1 MSAPNPYAAP
11 KAPVADAAGAPRN
24 FIPTGRAM
32 PAGHGWDWIA
42 SGWDLFKRQPVMW
55 TVFAVVGAVI
65 FIAFHFLMPFLG
77 QLILTL
83 LAPVFAGGVMI
94 GCRDLEEGRELQVS
108 HLFAG
113 FRERF
118 GSLISVGLISLAFT
132 FVVVLVVSL
141 VTGASMW
148 ALVGGGADPATVA
161 AAGLTILLA
170 FLVVLALLLPVY
182 MAMWFAPPLVVFHA
196 QGPGEAMK
204 NSFVGCLKNIG
215 PFLLYSVILFLL
227 SIVATLPMLLGWLV
241 LGPVIAGSLYAG
253 YRDIFFD

>member
-1 MSAPNPYAAP
+1 MSTPNPYAAP
-11 KAPVADAAGAPRN
+11 RAPVADAAAAPRN
-24 FIPTGRAM
+24 FIPTGRAV

-42 SGWDLFKRQPVMW
+42 GAWDLFKRQPVMW
-55 TVFAVVGAVI
+55 IVFTVVGAVI
-65 FIAFHFLMPFLG
+65 FIAFHFLMPVVG
-77 QLILTL
+77 QLVLTL
-83 LAPVFAGGVMI
+83 LAPVFAGGIMI
-94 GCRDLEEGRELQVS
+94 GCRDLEEGRELQFS

-132 FVVVLVVSL
+132 FVIALVVGL
-141 VTGASMW
+141 VTGAGMW
-148 ALVGGGADPATVA
+148 TLLGGGADPAAVA

-170 FLVVLALLLPVY
+170 FLVMLALLLPVY

-204 NSFVGCLKNIG
+204 NSFVGCLKNIV
-215 PFLLYSVILFLL
+215 PFLLYGVILFLL

-241 LGPVIAGSLYAG
+241 LVPVVAGSLYTG

>member
-1 MSAPNPYAAP
+1 MSTPNPYAAP
-11 KAPVADAAGAPRN
+11 KAPVADATAAARN
-24 FIPTGRAM
+24 FLPTGRAV

-42 SGWDLFKRQPVMW
+42 DGWDLFKRQPVMW
-55 TVFAVVGAVI
+55 VIFTVVGAVI
-65 FIAFHFLMPFLG
+65 FIAFQFLMPVVG
-77 QLILTL
+77 QLVLTL

-94 GCRDLEEGRELQVS
+94 GCRGLEEGRELQIS

-132 FVVVLVVSL
+132 VLIALVVGL
-141 VTGASMW
+141 VTGLGMW
-148 ALVGGGADPATVA
+148 TLFGGGADPAAVA
-161 AAGLTILLA
+161 GAGLTVLLA
-170 FLVVLALLLPVY
+170 ALVMLALLLPVY
-182 MAMWFAPPLVVFHA
+182 MALWFAPPLVVFHA

-204 NSFVGCLKNIG
+204 NSFVACLKNIV

-227 SIVATLPMLLGWLV
+227 SIVATIPMLLGWLV
-241 LGPVIAGSLYAG
+241 LVPVIAGSLYTG